1 MALIYPGFMPQHAH
15 NTLER
20 MVQLAPYCPG
30 FHIDC
35 MDGLFVSNQAGSYQV
50 VNTLLAQSKK
60 QLWLHLM
67 VQKPKDFI
75 EKLIIPAG
83 TLITFHYEAKD
94 PKDGLIEFI
103 VSRDCL
109 PGIALNPAS
118 SFELAIPYLPILDHI
133 LVMGVQPGFSGQMY
147 IPEMVEKVK
156 KAAAYKQ
163 LHNLNFKIG
172 FDGGVTTGNIQ
183 ALASFGVELFAASSA
198 IFKAHD
204 PTKALQELQ
213 ALI

>member
-20 MVQLAPYCPG
+20 MAQLTPYSPG

-35 MDGLFVSNQAGSYQV
+35 MDGLFVSNQAGSYQI

-60 QLWLHLM
+60 PLWLHLM
-67 VQKPKDFI
+67 IQKPKDFI
-75 EKLIIPAG
+75 EKLILPAQ
-83 TLITFHYEAKD
+83 TLITFHYEIKE
-94 PKDGLIEFI
+94 PKDGLIEWI
-103 VSRDCL
+103 LSRDCL

-118 SFELAIPYLPILDHI
+118 SFDLVTQYLPILDHI
-133 LVMGVQPGFSGQMY
+133 LIMGVQPGFSGQMY

-163 LHNLNFKIG
+163 LHNLTFKIG

-183 ALASFGVELFAASSA
+183 GLASHGVELFAASSA

-204 PTKALQELQ
+204 PVKALQELQ
-213 ALI
+213 SLI